1 METVSLLETSK
12 EDAAVDV
19 KIILENLVIA
29 GRKAYNL
36 DREMHDLGYE
46 NNPYFDIYGRI
57 ADAVYH
63 ILGERC
69 DFENSATSTFLSDQ
83 STSDRQCTEGLFSVY
98 QFRNGK
104 PELSD
109 ATMKTLQEESE
120 RNGVQLNDMIGLIL
134 AEWALRQHCTRS
146 FVKAV

>member
-1 METVSLLETSK
+1 METVSAQETSK
-12 EDAAVDV
+12 EVTAVDV
-19 KIILENLVIA
+19 KTVLEHLTTA
-29 GRKAYNL
+29 GRKAYCL
-36 DREMHDLGYE
+36 DREMHSLGYD
-46 NNPYFDIYGRI
+46 NNPYFDIYGGI
-57 ADAVYH
+57 ADAVYT
-63 ILGERC
+63 ILGEKC
-69 DFENSATSTFLSDQ
+69 DFDQSAASAFLSDQ

-109 ATMKTLQEESE
+109 ATMKTLQEEAE

-134 AEWALRQHCTRS
+134 AEWALRQHCAKS